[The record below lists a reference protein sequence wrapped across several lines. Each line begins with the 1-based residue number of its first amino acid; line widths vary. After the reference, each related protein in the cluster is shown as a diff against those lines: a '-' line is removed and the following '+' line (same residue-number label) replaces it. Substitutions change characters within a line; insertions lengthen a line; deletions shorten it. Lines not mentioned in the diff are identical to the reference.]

1 MCIKKFIRIHI
12 ERKSNGVPFNS
23 LKLTKEPKKL
33 LKLKKIN
40 YMDNTW

>member
-12 ERKSNGVPFNS
+12 ERKSNAVPFNS
-23 LKLTKEPKKL
+23 FKVNEGTQKTAQA
-33 LKLKKIN
+33 KKIN

>member
-23 LKLTKEPKKL
+23 FKVNEGTQKATQAEKNKLHG
-33 LKLKKIN
+33 
-40 YMDNTW
+40 